1 MLVYSK
7 QGKKVLGVDGE
18 YRNPEYFE
26 KTEQTDAVTV
36 IGDYPHIELAYQ
48 AIGVNVI
55 RLGVDDTP
63 AIDDDSEQAKAKS
76 RRTPKAVV

>member
-55 RLGVDDTP
+55 GLGVDDTP
-63 AIDDDSEQAKAKS
+63 AINGDGEQTKAKS
-76 RRTPKAVV
+76 RRTPKAVS

>member
-26 KTEQTDAVTV
+26 KTKW
-36 IGDYPHIELAYQ
+36 G
-48 AIGVNVI
+48 
-55 RLGVDDTP
+55 
-63 AIDDDSEQAKAKS
+63 
-76 RRTPKAVV
+76 

>member
-1 MLVYSK
+1 MLVYSE

-18 YRNPEYFE
+18 YRNPEFFE
-26 KTEQTDAVTV
+26 KTDAVTV

-48 AIGVNVI
+48 AVGVNVI

-63 AIDDDSEQAKAKS
+63 AVDDGEQLKAKT
-76 RRTPKAVV
+76 RRTPKAVS